1 MIINERKTLFSVRL
15 FKMNIIV
22 VGCGKIGTSVVSALV
37 NEGHDVTAMDANP
50 DVINEITNIYD
61 VMAVCGNG
69 TDCEA
74 LEEARVDA
82 CDVFVAVTGS
92 DELNMLSCFIAKKMG
107 AKHTVARI
115 RNPEYNDRSLSFMR
129 HQLELSRAINP
140 ELMMA
145 QELHNLL
152 KLPSA
157 YKVEYFSGRSLE
169 MIEVRLK
176 KGSSLIG
183 KKLSKIRD
191 REKENFLIGAVLR
204 DNELHIPDG
213 NFELCEGD
221 TVSILATPSD
231 MQKLLK
237 SLDMIKKAVKD
248 VMIIGGS
255 RSAFYLAKILSA
267 TGTNVK
273 IIEKNRENCV
283 RLSEIL
289 PKTDIIHG
297 DGSHHDVLMEEGL
310 RTIDAF
316 VALTGMDE
324 ENILTS
330 LFAGE
335 FNVPKVITKINSD
348 ELTKMGE
355 KLGLDSVISTKSIT
369 ADIIIRYARALENS
383 TGSNIETLYKFMD
396 GKAEAIEFNVR
407 AGSKIIGV
415 PIKDLSL
422 KSGIL
427 IAGIIRERKTAIIP
441 TGDTVIN
448 EGNRVIVLASAA
460 HRLGDLSDILR

>member
-1 MIINERKTLFSVRL
+1 
-15 FKMNIIV
+15 MNIIV
-22 VGCGKIGTSVVSALV
+22 VGCGKIGTAVVSALV
-37 NEGHDVTAMDANP
+37 SEGHDVTAMDENP
-50 DVINEITNIYD
+50 AVINEITNVYD

-69 TDCEA
+69 ADCET
-74 LEEARVDA
+74 LEEARIDS
-82 CDVFVAVTGS
+82 CDIFVAVTGS

-129 HQLELSRAINP
+129 HQLELSRSINP
-140 ELMMA
+140 ELSMA

-157 YKVEYFSGRSLE
+157 YKVEYFSGRNLE

-176 KGSSLIG
+176 KDSSLVG

-213 NFELCEGD
+213 NFELREGD
-221 TVSILATPSD
+221 TVSIVASPTD

-255 RSAFYLAKILSA
+255 KTAFYLAKILST

-283 RLSEIL
+283 KLSEIL

-310 RTIDAF
+310 RSIDAF

-335 FNVPKVITKINSD
+335 FNVPKIITKINSN

-383 TGSNIETLYKFMD
+383 AGSNIETLYKFMD

-407 AGSKIIGV
+407 KGAKIIGT

-422 KSGIL
+422 KQGIL
-427 IAGIIRERKTAIIP
+427 IAGIIRQRKTAIIP
-441 TGDTVIN
+441 TGDDIIN
-448 EGNRVIVLASAA
+448 EYDRVIVLASAT
-460 HRLGDLSDILR
+460 HRLSDLSDILR

>member
-1 MIINERKTLFSVRL
+1 
-15 FKMNIIV
+15 MNIIV
-22 VGCGKIGTSVVSALV
+22 AGCGKIGTAVVSSLV
-37 NEGHDVTAMDANP
+37 NEGHDVIAVDENP
-50 DVINEITNIYD
+50 AVINEITNVYD

-69 TDCEA
+69 ADCET
-74 LEEARVDA
+74 LEEARIDI
-82 CDVFVAVTGS
+82 CDIFVAVTGS

-129 HQLELSRAINP
+129 HHLEISMSINP
-140 ELMMA
+140 ELLLA

-152 KLPSA
+152 KIPSA
-157 YKVEYFSGRSLE
+157 FKVEYFSRRNLE

-176 KGSSLIG
+176 KDSTLIG
-183 KKLSKIRD
+183 KKISKIRD
-191 REKENFLIGAVLR
+191 REKQNFLIGAVLR
-204 DNELHIPDG
+204 DGQLIIPDG

-221 TVSILATPSD
+221 TVSVVASPSD

-248 VMIIGGS
+248 IMIIGGS
-255 RSAFYLAKILSA
+255 KTAFYLAKILSS

-273 IIEKNRENCV
+273 IIEKNIETCA

-289 PKTDIIHG
+289 PKTTIIHG

-310 RTIDAF
+310 RSIDAF

-335 FNVPKVITKINSD
+335 FNVPKIITKVNSD

-369 ADIIIRYARALENS
+369 GDIIIRYARAVENS
-383 TGSNIETLYKFMD
+383 MGSSIETLYKFMD
-396 GKAEAIEFNVR
+396 GKGEAIEFNVKKG
-407 AGSKIIGV
+407 AKIIGI
-415 PIKDLSL
+415 PIKELSL
-422 KSGIL
+422 KQGVL
-427 IAGIIRERKTAIIP
+427 IAGVIRQRKTAIIP
-441 TGDTVIN
+441 TGDTVIH

>member
-1 MIINERKTLFSVRL
+1 MGKDKAQGVFD
-15 FKMNIIV
+15 MNIIV
-22 VGCGKIGTSVVSALV
+22 TGCGKIGTAVVSALV
-37 NEGHDVTAMDANP
+37 GEGHDVTAVDENP
-50 DVINEITNIYD
+50 AVINEITNVYD

-74 LEEARVDA
+74 LEEARVDI
-82 CDVFVAVTGS
+82 CDIFVAVTGS

-129 HQLELSRAINP
+129 HQLELSMSINP
-140 ELMMA
+140 ELSMA

-152 KLPSA
+152 KIPSA
-157 YKVEYFSGRSLE
+157 YKVEYFSRRNLE

-176 KGSSLIG
+176 KDSALVG
-183 KKLSKIRD
+183 KKISKIRD
-191 REKENFLIGAVLR
+191 REKQHFLIGAVLR

-213 NFELCEGD
+213 NFELREGD
-221 TVSILATPSD
+221 TVSIVASPSD

-255 RSAFYLAKILSA
+255 KTAFYLAKILSS

-273 IIEKNRENCV
+273 IIEKSREKCV
-283 RLSEIL
+283 GLGELL
-289 PKTDIIHG
+289 PKAVIIHG
-297 DGSHHDVLMEEGL
+297 DGSHHDILMEEGL

-316 VALTGMDE
+316 VSLTGMDE

-383 TGSNIETLYKFMD
+383 TGSNIETLYKFME

-407 AGSKIIGV
+407 AGSKIIGT
-415 PIKDLSL
+415 PIKSLSL

-448 EGNRVIVLASAA
+448 EGDRVIVLASAA
-460 HRLGDLSDILR
+460 HRLGDLSAILK

>member
-1 MIINERKTLFSVRL
+1 
-15 FKMNIIV
+15 MNIIV
-22 VGCGKIGTSVVSALV
+22 AGCGKIGTAVVSALV
-37 NEGHDVTAMDANP
+37 SEGHDVTAMDENP
-50 DVINEITNIYD
+50 DVINEITNVYD
-61 VMAVCGNG
+61 VMGICGNSA
-69 TDCEA
+69 DCET
-74 LEEARVDA
+74 LEEAGIDS

-129 HQLELSRAINP
+129 QQLELSMSMNP
-140 ELMMA
+140 ELLMA

-152 KLPSA
+152 KIPSA
-157 YKVEYFSGRSLE
+157 YKVEYFSRRNLE

-176 KGSSLIG
+176 KDSALIG
-183 KKLSKIRD
+183 KKISKIRD
-191 REKENFLIGAVLR
+191 REKQHFLIGAVLR
-204 DNELHIPDG
+204 NNELHIPDG

-221 TVSILATPSD
+221 VVSIVASPSD

-248 VMIIGGS
+248 VMILGGS
-255 RSAFYLAKILSA
+255 KTAYYLAKILST

-273 IIEKNRENCV
+273 IIEKNRERCV
-283 RLSEIL
+283 ELGEIL
-289 PKTDIIHG
+289 PKAVIICG
-297 DGSHHDVLMEEGL
+297 DGSHHDILMEEGL
-310 RTIDAF
+310 RSIDAF

-335 FNVPKVITKINSD
+335 LNVPRVVSKINSN
-348 ELTKMGE
+348 ELTKMAE
-355 KLGLDSVISTKSIT
+355 KLGLDSVVSTKTIT
-369 ADIIIRYARALENS
+369 AEIMIRYCRAVENS
-383 TGSNIETLYKFMD
+383 MGSNIETLYKFMD
-396 GKAEAIEFNVR
+396 GKAEAIEFNVKQ
-407 AGSKIIGV
+407 GSKLIGV
-415 PIKDLSL
+415 PIKELSI
-422 KSGIL
+422 KQGVL

-441 TGDTVIN
+441 TGDDIVN
-448 EGNRVIVLASAA
+448 KGDRVIVLSSAT

>member
-1 MIINERKTLFSVRL
+1 
-15 FKMNIIV
+15 MNIIV
-22 VGCGKIGTSVVSALV
+22 AGCGKIGTAVVSALV
-37 NEGHDVTAMDANP
+37 NEGHDVTAIDESSA
-50 DVINEITNIYD
+50 VINEITNVYD
-61 VMAVCGNG
+61 AMAVCGNG
-69 TDCEA
+69 TDCET
-74 LEEARVDA
+74 LEEARIDN
-82 CDVFVAVTGS
+82 CDIFVAVTGS

-129 HQLELSRAINP
+129 HHLELSRAINP

-145 QELHNLL
+145 QELNNLL

-157 YKVEYFSGRSLE
+157 YKVEYFSGRNLE

-176 KGSSLIG
+176 KDSSLVG
-183 KKLSKIRD
+183 KKLSKIR
-191 REKENFLIGAVLR
+191 EKEKEDFLIGAVLR

-213 NFELCEGD
+213 NFELRAGD
-221 TVSILATPSD
+221 TVSIIATPSD

-237 SLDMIKKAVKD
+237 SLDMIKKAVRD

-255 RSAFYLAKILSA
+255 RTAFYLAKILSS

-283 RLSEIL
+283 KLSELL

-310 RTIDAF
+310 RSIDAF

-335 FNVPKVITKINSD
+335 FNVPKIITKINSN

-355 KLGLDSVISTKSIT
+355 KLGLDSVISTKGIV

-383 TGSNIETLYKFMD
+383 TGSNVETLYKFMD

-407 AGSKIIGV
+407 KGSRIIGT

-427 IAGIIRERKTAIIP
+427 IAGIIRERKTAVIP
-441 TGDTVIN
+441 TGDTVIS
-448 EGNRVIVLASAA
+448 EGDRVIVLASADY
-460 HRLGDLSDILR
+460 RLGDLSDILR

>member
-1 MIINERKTLFSVRL
+1 MKGRHGLCQALT
-15 FKMNIIV
+15 MNIIV
-22 VGCGKIGTSVVSALV
+22 VGCGKIGTAVVSALV
-37 NEGHDVTAMDANP
+37 NEGHDVTVVDENAA
-50 DVINEITNIYD
+50 VINEITNVYD

-69 TDCEA
+69 ADCEP
-74 LEEARVDA
+74 LEEARVEI
-82 CDVFVAVTGS
+82 CDIFVAVTGS
-92 DELNMLSCFIAKKMG
+92 DEFNMLSCFIAKKMG

-129 HQLELSRAINP
+129 QNLELSMSINP
-140 ELMMA
+140 ELLMA

-152 KLPSA
+152 KIPSA
-157 YKVEYFSGRSLE
+157 FKVEYFSRRNLE

-176 KGSSLIG
+176 NGSSLVG
-183 KKLSKIRD
+183 KKISKIRD
-191 REKENFLIGAVLR
+191 REKQHFLIGAVLR
-204 DNELHIPDG
+204 DGQLHIPDG
-213 NFELCEGD
+213 NFELREGD
-221 TVSILATPSD
+221 TVSIVAHPHD

-255 RSAFYLAKILSA
+255 KSAFYLAKILSS

-273 IIEKNRENCV
+273 IIEKNRDTCLK
-283 RLSEIL
+283 LSESL

-310 RTIDAF
+310 RNIDAF

-335 FNVPKVITKINSD
+335 FNVPKVITKINSN
-348 ELTKMGE
+348 ELTKMAE
-355 KLGLDSVISTKSIT
+355 KLGLDSVVSAKQIT
-369 ADIIIRYARALENS
+369 ADIIVRYARAVENS
-383 TGSNIETLYKFMD
+383 MGSNIETLYKFMD

-407 AGSKIIGV
+407 KGSVIIGK
-415 PIKDLSL
+415 PIKELSIKQGVL
-422 KSGIL
+422 V
-427 IAGIIRERKTAIIP
+427 AGIIRERKTAIIP
-441 TGDTVIN
+441 TGDSVIN
-448 EGNRVIVLASAA
+448 EGDRVIVLASAA

>member
-1 MIINERKTLFSVRL
+1 
-15 FKMNIIV
+15 MNIIV
-22 VGCGKIGTSVVSALV
+22 TGCGKIGTAVVSALV
-37 NEGHDVTAMDANP
+37 NEGHDVTAVDEKPA
-50 DVINEITNIYD
+50 VINELTNVYD

-74 LEEARVDA
+74 LEEARVDI
-82 CDVFVAVTGS
+82 CDIFVAVTGS

-129 HQLELSRAINP
+129 HQLEVSMSINP
-140 ELMMA
+140 ELSMA

-157 YKVEYFSGRSLE
+157 YKVEYFSRRNLE

-176 KGSSLIG
+176 KDSALVG
-183 KKLSKIRD
+183 KKISKIRD
-191 REKENFLIGAVLR
+191 REKQHFLIGAVLR
-204 DNELHIPDG
+204 NNELHIPDG
-213 NFELCEGD
+213 NFELREGD
-221 TVSILATPSD
+221 TVSIVASPSD

-255 RSAFYLAKILSA
+255 KTAFYLAKILSS

-283 RLSEIL
+283 RLGEIL
-289 PKTDIIHG
+289 PKTVIIHG
-297 DGSHHDVLMEEGL
+297 DGSHHDILMEEGL
-310 RTIDAF
+310 RSIDAF

-330 LFAGE
+330 LFAAE

-355 KLGLDSVISTKSIT
+355 KLGLDSVISSKSIT
-369 ADIIIRYARALENS
+369 ADIIIRYARALEN
-383 TGSNIETLYKFMD
+383 TAGNNIETLYKFME

-407 AGSKIIGV
+407 KNAKITGMR
-415 PIKDLSL
+415 IKELSI
-422 KSGIL
+422 KQGIL

-441 TGDTVIN
+441 TGDDIIN
-448 EGNRVIVLASAA
+448 EGDRVIVLASAA

>member
-1 MIINERKTLFSVRL
+1 
-15 FKMNIIV
+15 MNIIV
-22 VGCGKIGTSVVSALV
+22 AGCGKIGTAVVSALV
-37 NEGHDVTAMDANP
+37 SEGHDVTAMDENLA
-50 DVINEITNIYD
+50 VINEITNVYD
-61 VMAVCGNG
+61 VMAVCGNS

-74 LEEARVDA
+74 LEEARVDG
-82 CDVFVAVTGS
+82 CDIFVAVTGY
-92 DELNMLSCFIAKKMG
+92 DELNMLACFLAKKMG

-129 HQLELSRAINP
+129 HQLELSMSMNP
-140 ELMMA
+140 ELLMA

-152 KLPSA
+152 KIPSA
-157 YKVEYFSGRSLE
+157 FKVEYFSRRNLE

-176 KGSSLIG
+176 KDSALVG
-183 KKLSKIRD
+183 KKISKIRD
-191 REKENFLIGAVLR
+191 REKQHFLIGAVLR
-204 DNELHIPDG
+204 DNQLHIPDG
-213 NFELCEGD
+213 NFELREGD
-221 TVSILATPSD
+221 TVSIVASPSD

-237 SLDMIKKAVKD
+237 SLGMIKKAVKD

-255 RSAFYLAKILSA
+255 KTAFYLAKILST

-273 IIEKNRENCV
+273 IIEKNREKCIK
-283 RLSEIL
+283 LSEIL
-289 PKTDIIHG
+289 PKTTVIHG
-297 DGSHHDVLMEEGL
+297 DGSHHDILMEEGL
-310 RTIDAF
+310 RSIDAF

-335 FNVPKVITKINSD
+335 FNVPKIITKINSD

-369 ADIIIRYARALENS
+369 ADLIIRYARALENS
-383 TGSNIETLYKFMD
+383 MGSNIETLYKFMD

-407 AGSKIIGV
+407 KGTKIIGT
-415 PIKDLSL
+415 PIKELSIKQGVL
-422 KSGIL
+422 V
-427 IAGIIRERKTAIIP
+427 AGIIRERKTAIIP
-441 TGDTVIN
+441 TGDTIIN
-448 EGNRVIVLASAA
+448 EGDRVIVIASAA

>member
-1 MIINERKTLFSVRL
+1 
-15 FKMNIIV
+15 MNIIV
-22 VGCGKIGTSVVSALV
+22 TGCGKIGTAVVSALV
-37 NEGHDVTAMDANP
+37 NEGHDVTAIDENST
-50 DVINEITNIYD
+50 VINELTNVYD

-69 TDCEA
+69 TDCEV
-74 LEEARVDA
+74 LEEARVDI
-82 CDVFVAVTGS
+82 CDIFVAVTGS

-129 HQLELSRAINP
+129 HQLEVSMSINP
-140 ELMMA
+140 ELSMA

-157 YKVEYFSGRSLE
+157 YKVEYFSRRNLE

-176 KGSSLIG
+176 KDSALVG
-183 KKLSKIRD
+183 KKISKIRD
-191 REKENFLIGAVLR
+191 REKQHFLIGAVLR
-204 DNELHIPDG
+204 NNELHIPDG
-213 NFELCEGD
+213 NFELREGD
-221 TVSILATPSD
+221 TVSIVASPSD

-255 RSAFYLAKILSA
+255 KTAFYLAKILSS

-283 RLSEIL
+283 RLGEIL
-289 PKTDIIHG
+289 PKTVIIHG
-297 DGSHHDVLMEEGL
+297 DGSHHDILMEEGL
-310 RTIDAF
+310 RSIDAF

-355 KLGLDSVISTKSIT
+355 KLGLDSVISSKSIT
-369 ADIIIRYARALENS
+369 ADIIIRYARALEN
-383 TGSNIETLYKFMD
+383 TAGNNIETLYKFME

-407 AGSKIIGV
+407 KNAKITGMR
-415 PIKDLSL
+415 IKELSI
-422 KSGIL
+422 KQGIL

-441 TGDTVIN
+441 TGDDIIN
-448 EGNRVIVLASAA
+448 EGDRVIVLASAA

>member
-1 MIINERKTLFSVRL
+1 MK
-15 FKMNIIV
+15 IIV
-22 VGCGKIGTSVVSALV
+22 AGCGKIGAAVVSALV
-37 NEGHDVTAMDANP
+37 NEGHDVVAVDASS
-50 DVINEITNIYD
+50 DVINETTNIYD
-61 VMAVCGNG
+61 VMAVCGNAA
-69 TDCEA
+69 DCET
-74 LEEARVDA
+74 LEEARIED
-82 CDVFVAVTGS
+82 CDVFIAVTGS

-107 AKHTVARI
+107 AQHTVARI
-115 RNPEYNDRSLSFMR
+115 RNPEYNDRSLHFMR
-129 HQLELSRAINP
+129 QQLELSMSINP
-140 ELMMA
+140 ELLMA

-152 KLPSA
+152 KIPSA
-157 YKVEYFSGRSLE
+157 FKVEYFSRRNLE

-176 KGSSLIG
+176 KGSALVG
-183 KKLSKIRD
+183 KKISKIRD
-191 REKENFLIGAVLR
+191 KEKQNFLIGAVMR
-204 DNELHIPDG
+204 DKALIIPDG

-221 TVSILATPSD
+221 TVSVVASPSD

-237 SLDMIKKAVKD
+237 SLDMIKKVVKD
-248 VMIIGGS
+248 VMILGGS
-255 RSAFYLAKILSA
+255 RTAFYLAKILST

-273 IIEKNRENCV
+273 IIEKNRETCV
-283 RLSEIL
+283 RLSELL

-297 DGSHHDVLMEEGL
+297 DGSHHDILMEEGL
-310 RTIDAF
+310 RSIDAF

-335 FNVPKVITKINSD
+335 FSVPKIITKINSN

-407 AGSKIIGV
+407 KGSKIIGT
-415 PIKDLSL
+415 PIKNISL
-422 KSGIL
+422 KQGIL

-441 TGDTVIN
+441 TGDDIIN
-448 EGNRVIVLASAA
+448 EGDKVIVLASAA

>member
-1 MIINERKTLFSVRL
+1 
-15 FKMNIIV
+15 MNIIV
-22 VGCGKIGTSVVSALV
+22 VGCGKIGTAVVSALV
-37 NEGHDVTAMDANP
+37 NEGHDVTVVDENAA
-50 DVINEITNIYD
+50 VINEITNVYD

-69 TDCEA
+69 ADCEP
-74 LEEARVDA
+74 LEEARVEI
-82 CDVFVAVTGS
+82 CDIFVAVTGS
-92 DELNMLSCFIAKKMG
+92 DEFNMLSCFIAKKMG

-129 HQLELSRAINP
+129 QNLELSMSINP
-140 ELMMA
+140 ELLMA

-152 KLPSA
+152 KIPSA
-157 YKVEYFSGRSLE
+157 FKVEYFSRRNLE

-176 KGSSLIG
+176 NGSSLVG
-183 KKLSKIRD
+183 KKISKIRD
-191 REKENFLIGAVLR
+191 REKQHFLIGAVLR
-204 DNELHIPDG
+204 DGQLHIPDG
-213 NFELCEGD
+213 NFELREGD
-221 TVSILATPSD
+221 TVSIVAPPHD

-255 RSAFYLAKILSA
+255 KSAFYLAKILSS

-273 IIEKNRENCV
+273 IIEKNRDTCLK
-283 RLSEIL
+283 LSESL

-310 RTIDAF
+310 RNIDAF

-335 FNVPKVITKINSD
+335 FNVPKVITKINSN
-348 ELTKMGE
+348 ELTKMAE
-355 KLGLDSVISTKSIT
+355 KLGLDSVVSAKQIT
-369 ADIIIRYARALENS
+369 ADIIVRYARAVENS
-383 TGSNIETLYKFMD
+383 MGSNIETLYKFMD

-407 AGSKIIGV
+407 KGSVIIGK
-415 PIKDLSL
+415 PIKELSIKQGVL
-422 KSGIL
+422 V
-427 IAGIIRERKTAIIP
+427 AGIIRERKTAIIP
-441 TGDTVIN
+441 TGDSVIN
-448 EGNRVIVLASAA
+448 EGDRVIVLASAA